1 MEFYPPSL
9 VRLIKYLSKLPGIGE
24 KTAARL
30 ALHILRSSDEDAK
43 ALSESVLEVKSK
55 IRFCSKCFGLSET
68 GPCRIC
74 LNKNRDHTIVCVVE
88 QPSDLAALEKS
99 GAFKGVYHVLH
110 GALSPMNGIGPDDLR
125 IKELVERV
133 KQGGIEEVALATNT
147 NVEGET
153 TASYLAQLL
162 KGYPVRLTRI
172 ATGVPVGGD
181 LKYLDEVT
189 LRRAMERRESR
200 FFRD

>member
-9 VRLIKYLSKLPGIGE
+9 VRLIKHLSKLPGIGE

-30 ALHILRSSDEDAK
+30 ALHILRSSEEDAK
-43 ALSESVLEVKSK
+43 ALSESIREVKNK
-55 IRFCSKCFGLSET
+55 IRFCSNCFGLSEAT
-68 GPCRIC
+68 PCRIC
-74 LNKNRDHTIVCVVE
+74 LNNNRDHTIVCVVE

-125 IKELVERV
+125 VRELIERV
-133 KQGGIEEVALATNT
+133 MQGEIKEVALATNT
-147 NVEGET
+147 NVEGEA

-162 KGYPVRLTRI
+162 KGYPVLVTRI
-172 ATGVPVGGD
+172 ATGVPVGGV
-181 LKYLDEVT
+181 LKYHDEVT
-189 LRRAMERRESR
+189 LRRAMERWESPTA
-200 FFRD
+200 D

>member
-1 MEFYPPSL
+1 MEFYPSSL
-9 VRLIKYLSKLPGIGE
+9 VRLIKHLSKLPGIGE
-24 KTAARL
+24 KTATRL
-30 ALHILRSSDEDAK
+30 ALHILRSSDKNAR
-43 ALSESVLEVKSK
+43 ALCESILEVKDK
-55 IRFCSKCFGLSET
+55 IRFCSICFGLSET
-68 GPCRIC
+68 GSCSIC
-74 LNKNRDHTIVCVVE
+74 LNSNRDRTIVCVVE

-133 KQGGIEEVALATNT
+133 TEGEVKEVALATNT
-147 NVEGET
+147 NVEGEA
-153 TASYLAQLL
+153 TASYLAQVL
-162 KGYPVRLTRI
+162 KRYPVRITRI

-189 LRRAMERRESR
+189 LRRAMERRENL
-200 FFRD
+200 

>member
-9 VRLIKYLSKLPGIGE
+9 VRLIKHLSKLPGIGE

-30 ALHILRSSDEDAK
+30 ALHILRSSEEDAK
-43 ALSESVLEVKSK
+43 ALSESIREVKNK
-55 IRFCSKCFGLSET
+55 IRFCSNCFGLSEAT
-68 GPCRIC
+68 PCRIC
-74 LNKNRDHTIVCVVE
+74 LNNNRDHTIVCVVE

-125 IKELVERV
+125 VRELIERV
-133 KQGGIEEVALATNT
+133 MQGEIKEVALATNT
-147 NVEGET
+147 NVEGEA

-162 KGYPVRLTRI
+162 KGYPVRVTRI

-189 LRRAMERRESR
+189 LRRAMERRESA
-200 FFRD
+200 

>member
-1 MEFYPPSL
+1 MEFYPSSL
-9 VRLIKYLSKLPGIGE
+9 VRLIKHLSKLPGIGE
-24 KTAARL
+24 KTATRL
-30 ALHILRSSDEDAK
+30 ALHILRSSDKNAR
-43 ALSESVLEVKSK
+43 ALCESILEVKDK
-55 IRFCSKCFGLSET
+55 IRFCSICFGLSET
-68 GPCRIC
+68 GSCSIC
-74 LNKNRDHTIVCVVE
+74 LNSNRDRTIVCVVE

-133 KQGGIEEVALATNT
+133 TEGEVKEVALATNT
-147 NVEGET
+147 NVEGEA

-162 KGYPVRLTRI
+162 KGYPVRVTRI

-189 LRRAMERRESR
+189 LRRAMERRESASA
-200 FFRD
+200 D